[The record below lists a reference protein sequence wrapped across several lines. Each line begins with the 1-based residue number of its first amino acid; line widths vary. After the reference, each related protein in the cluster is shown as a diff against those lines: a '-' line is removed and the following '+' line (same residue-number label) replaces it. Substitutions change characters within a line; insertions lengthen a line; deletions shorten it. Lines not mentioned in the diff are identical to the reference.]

1 MTTRQ
6 DLRNLIRRRLGD
18 TSTPFQWSDLQV
30 NQWINDSIAE
40 HSVHFPRKLNTT
52 INCSDDV
59 RTYDLPANF
68 RAAISVEYPTGEDP
82 PAYLDRRPHT
92 HPSFYQQDGF
102 YDILRRDDQTNLPEL
117 WISQGHYG
125 SDGPTT
131 GESIIFYYLGNHASL
146 DDDTDVCT
154 VPDVHLELLVLFVR
168 WATYQ
173 ELASK
178 ASADPDPTS
187 LSMGTLELNAFR
199 ANREYRTK
207 LKQWL
212 AAESESATAS
222 WAMDKYD
229 CVY

>member
-30 NQWINDSIAE
+30 NQWINDAIAE
-40 HSVHFPRKLNTT
+40 HSIHFPRKLDTT
-52 INCSDDV
+52 LNCVTDDKA
-59 RTYDLPANF
+59 YDLPVNF
-68 RAAISVEYPTGEDP
+68 KAAMSVEYPANDDP
-82 PAYLDRRPHT
+82 PKYLIRR
-92 HPSFYQQDGF
+92 SFSLWGSSDIPGF
-102 YDILRRDDQTNLPEL
+102 YDIIRRDDATDFPEL
-117 WISQGHYG
+117 WISEK
-125 SDGPTT
+125 PTT
-131 GESIIFYYLGNHASL
+131 GEDIIFYYLGNHASL

-187 LSMGTLELNAFR
+187 LAMGTLELNAFR

-212 AAESESATAS
+212 AAESESNISS
-222 WAMDKYD
+222 WTMDKYD
-229 CVY
+229 QVY

>member
-40 HSVHFPRKLNTT
+40 HSIHFPRKLNTT
-52 INCSDDV
+52 LNCVTDQKS
-59 RTYDLPANF
+59 YDLPANYK
-68 RAAISVEYPTGEDP
+68 AAISVEYPADDDP
-82 PAYLDRRPHT
+82 PYYLVRR
-92 HPSFYQQDGF
+92 SSLWGSSDIVGF
-102 YDILRRDDQTNLPEL
+102 YDVIRRDDATDFPEL
-117 WISQGHYG
+117 RISEK
-125 SDGPTT
+125 PTT
-131 GESIIFYYLGNHASL
+131 GQDIIIYYLGNHASL
-146 DDDTDVCT
+146 DDDTDICT

-168 WATYQ
+168 WATFQ

-212 AAESESATAS
+212 AAESESAVTT
-222 WAMDKYD
+222 WRMDKYD
-229 CVY
+229 HVY